1 MDKDTRKE
9 IFEALSAITG
19 LGLSVMISFLLW
31 VGIAMWL
38 QNKYSL
44 GDYVMVIGVLLGIG
58 SGSVTFMK
66 FCTRETRKGNKD
78 EK

>member
-1 MDKDTRKE
+1 MDKDSKKE

-31 VGIAMWL
+31 VGIAYWV
-38 QNKYSL
+38 QSKFAL
-44 GDYVMVIGVLLGIG
+44 GDYVMIIGVLLGIG
-58 SGSVTFMK
+58 SGSMTFWK
-66 FCTRETRKGNKD
+66 FCTRDAKKGKKD